1 MNINSD
7 TAVSMA
13 AAVRKGEVSAVEVTQ
28 AALARITAQNPQL
41 NCFTAITAE
50 TALID
55 AAKIDQEIAQG
66 KNPGLLAGVPFAVK
80 NLYDIAG
87 LTTLAGSKINAENP
101 PASQDA
107 TAVAKLKQAG
117 AVLVGAL
124 NMDEYA
130 YGFVTEN
137 SHYGATHN
145 PHDLQR
151 IAGGSSG
158 GSSAAVAAGLV
169 TLTLGSD
176 TNGSIRVPAALC
188 GVLGFKPTYGRLS
201 RAGVALFS
209 SSLDHVGTFARS
221 VEDIATA
228 FDLLQGEDQRDPV
241 CTKRSLELCVPQLYQ
256 DISQIRIA
264 VADDYFTQGASPE
277 ALAAVEKV
285 AQALNVTD
293 YVTIPEAHRARAA
306 AFVIT
311 ASEGANLHLE
321 QLKSRPQDFDPATRD
336 RFLAGALIPSS
347 WYIQAQRFR
356 RWYGDRLREIWQ
368 NVDIILAPTTP
379 ISAPLIG
386 QKTMILD
393 GEEIAVRPHLGL
405 FTQPLSFIGLP
416 VLSVPVQLPDSL
428 PLGVQIIAA
437 PYNEALILRVA
448 AVLES
453 QGVIS
458 AKL

>member
-1 MNINSD
+1 MND
-7 TAVSMA
+7 AVSIA
-13 AAVRKGEVSAVEVTQ
+13 AAVRRGEVSAVEVTQ

-50 TALID
+50 TALTD
-55 AAKIDQEIAQG
+55 AAQIDREIAQG
-66 KNPGLLAGVPFAVK
+66 KNPGALAGVPFAVK

-107 TAVAKLKQAG
+107 TAIAKLKQAG
-117 AVLVGAL
+117 AILVGAL

-137 SHYGATHN
+137 AHYGVTHN
-145 PHDLQR
+145 PHDLER
-151 IAGGSSG
+151 VAGGSSG

-169 TLTLGSD
+169 PLTLGSD

-221 VEDIATA
+221 VKDIATA
-228 FDLLQGEDQRDPV
+228 FDVLQGEDDRDPV
-241 CTKRSLELCVPQLYQ
+241 CTKRSPELSVPKLYQ

-264 VADDYFTQGASPE
+264 IADDYFTQGASPE
-277 ALAAVEKV
+277 ALAAVQKV
-285 AQALNVTD
+285 AEALGVTD
-293 YVTIPEAHRARAA
+293 YITIPEARRARAA

-311 ASEGANLHLE
+311 ACEGANLHLD

-347 WYIQAQRFR
+347 WYLQAQRFR

-393 GEEIAVRPHLGL
+393 AEEIPVRPHLGL

-416 VLSVPVQLPDSL
+416 VLSVPIQLPDTL

-437 PYNEALILRVA
+437 PYNEALILQVA

-458 AKL
+458 VKL